1 MAASD
6 LLLKFVLSGLMV
18 GSIDALIALRF
29 KSVFNAPGRSTSPR
43 GEFVMLGGIAAAMAA
58 SPPSW
63 RCIARA

>member
-6 LLLKFVLSGLMV
+6 LLLQFVLSGLMV
-18 GSIDALIALRF
+18 GSLDALIALRF
-29 KSVFNAPGRSTSPR
+29 DTVFNPTEAINVAQ